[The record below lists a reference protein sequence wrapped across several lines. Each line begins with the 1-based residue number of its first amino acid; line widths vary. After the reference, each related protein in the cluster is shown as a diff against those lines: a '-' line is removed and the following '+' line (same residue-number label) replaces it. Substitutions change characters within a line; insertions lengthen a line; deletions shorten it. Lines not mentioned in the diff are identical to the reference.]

1 MMLCSTQES
10 DPRARMLEEIQELEA
25 RKRQLQA
32 EVGGLGGEPVTPPN
46 QPQARASTSS
56 TAPSTPL
63 SASTECSS
71 SPGPK
76 QEKAPRKH
84 LAVQCN

>member
-32 EVGGLGGEPVTPPN
+32 EVAGLGGEPVTPPN
-46 QPQARASTSS
+46 RPQAPASTSS

-63 SASTECSS
+63 SASTECTSR
-71 SPGPK
+71 PPK